1 MLIQSIFYNIE
12 KSYYIMRDVTV
23 VVLKSVDN
31 YDINVKLFY

>member
-1 MLIQSIFYNIE
+1 MFMQSIFYNIE

-23 VVLKSVDN
+23 VVLESVDN